1 MQALTSAVLAAFVMY
16 AASWYL
22 GIIEGNFALL
32 LLVAS
37 VVTGVYW
44 LAERFYFLPERQ
56 RAAAALEA
64 NDAQRRADL
73 SKLGISQVDGNI
85 AEAN

>member
-37 VVTGVYW
+37 VVTGVY
-44 LAERFYFLPERQ
+44 
-56 RAAAALEA
+56 
-64 NDAQRRADL
+64 
-73 SKLGISQVDGNI
+73 
-85 AEAN
+85 